1 MTQIKLSQKD
11 KNLVSLWWMLE
22 IVLSAIIK
30 MDDEYIPPR
39 KREMY
44 KELAELLNPALDVVQ
59 DINDKFSEQ
68 INKVFEIG
76 YQNTFADTCIA
87 VVTLLETMKPEAVTA
102 IIEAAGISKEIMIK
116 KLVQRQRKERSIT

>member
-1 MTQIKLSQKD
+1 
-11 KNLVSLWWMLE
+11 MLE

-44 KELAELLNPALDVVQ
+44 KELAELLNSALDVVQ

-76 YQNTFADTCIA
+76 YQNTFADTCLDLAHLAEMNIRRIA
-87 VVTLLETMKPEAVTA
+87 L
-102 IIEAAGISKEIMIK
+102 
-116 KLVQRQRKERSIT
+116 